1 MTPQHVAAGTSTNRG
16 FEALETQTKILP
28 LVGYIS
34 AGISVMIPGGGRGAA
49 VTSKLRQTGG
59 TTLVRFEQQ
68 TRRYRCRRASNS
80 LQPSPSSVSLLRAT
94 IHRKKNSLSLIPS
107 PSRLNRLSPV
117 NTNNRASGSAVG
129 WIPVTLMQAIWPA
142 HLKREAAPC

>member
-28 LVGYIS
+28 RVGYIS
-34 AGISVMIPGGGRGAA
+34 AGFSVMLAHGSRGAA
-49 VTSKLRQTGG
+49 VISKLRQTGG
-59 TTLVRFEQQ
+59 TALVRFEQQ

-94 IHRKKNSLSLIPS
+94 IHRKKNSLLLTPS
-107 PSRLNRLSPV
+107 PSRLSRHLLA
-117 NTNNRASGSAVG
+117 NTNKRASGSAG
-129 WIPVTLMQAIWPA
+129 WQVPVALMLALWPA
-142 HLKREAAPC
+142 HLNQEAAPC